1 MDEAA
6 IYTIHGF
13 CQRMLVH
20 NAFESGVLF
29 EQTMIQDE
37 FPIQK
42 QACADFWRRHFYPL
56 NYSMTKVIQSLW
68 TSPEAL
74 LSEIKPFLQGDIPL
88 IINQPKQVEI

>member
-1 MDEAA
+1 ERQMDEAA

-37 FPIQK
+37 LPIQK

-56 NYSMTKVIQSLW
+56 DYSMAKVVLSQW
-68 TSPEAL
+68 NSPEAL
-74 LSEIKPFLQGDIPL
+74 LADIKPFLQGDMPY
-88 IINQPKQVEI
+88 